1 MTDSDLWFYLNGK
14 HVRGRDASIPLGDRG
29 IQWGDA
35 VYDSI
40 RTYGGTPFRMDF
52 RIERFFQSMHYARIT
67 PPFTK
72 DELRK
77 ASADLLKANEPM
89 IGPNEDISINYYV
102 SRGAMSLTD
111 GLTPPGTAAI
121 IPRKINFAGFAKHY
135 VTGAPGITPSTRR
148 TPPQSVSPKAKIS
161 NKMNHFV
168 AEMEAKAH
176 NPEAYA
182 IMLDLEGNIAESSG
196 ANFLFVSDGRIKVP
210 NLRYVL
216 SGADQD
222 SLFDLASNMQIGCD
236 EGTFTAFDLYNAQEA
251 FVTANSIGIVPIIS
265 VNGLPLGSGG
275 VGPVTR
281 RLMDGWKELVGIDFV
296 EQGLSHL
303 PPEER
308 ANLTEQ
314 WNNMGA

>member
-1 MTDSDLWFYLNGK
+1 MTDPGFWFYLNGEN
-14 HVRGRDASIPLGDRG
+14 VRGRDASIPLGDRG

-40 RTYGGTPFRMDF
+40 RTYGKKPFRMDF
-52 RIERFFQSMHYARIT
+52 RIDRFFQSMHYDRIA
-67 PPFTK
+67 PPFSK
-72 DELRK
+72 NELRE
-77 ASADLLKANEPM
+77 ASIELLKLNEPM
-89 IGPNEDISINYYV
+89 LNRNEDISINYYV
-102 SRGAMSLTD
+102 SRGAMSFTD

-148 TPPQSVSPKAKIS
+148 TPPQSVSPKAKIA

-222 SLFDLASNMQIGCD
+222 SLFELARNMQIGCD

-251 FVTANSIGIVPIIS
+251 FVTANSIGILPIVS
-265 VNGLPLGSGG
+265 VNGLPLGTGK

-303 PPEER
+303 PHEER
-308 ANLTEQ
+308 TNLTEK
-314 WNNMGA
+314 WNSMVV

>member
-1 MTDSDLWFYLNGK
+1 MSDSDLWFYLNGK
-14 HVRGRDASIPLGDRG
+14 QVQGRDASISLLDRG

-40 RTYGGTPFRMDF
+40 RTYAGVPFRMDF
-52 RIERFFQSMHYARIT
+52 RIDRFFRSMHYARIT

-72 DELRK
+72 DELHQ
-77 ASADLLKANEPM
+77 ASLDLLKANEPM
-89 IGPNEDISINYYV
+89 VGPNEDISINYYV
-102 SRGAMSLTD
+102 SRGAMTLTD

-121 IPRKINFAGFAKHY
+121 IPRKINFASFARHY

-148 TPPQSVSPKAKIS
+148 TPPESVSPKAKIA

-176 NPEAYA
+176 NPEAYP
-182 IMLDLEGNIAESSG
+182 IMLDLEGNITESSG
-196 ANFLFVSDGRIKVP
+196 ANFLFVSDGRVKIP

-222 SLFDLASNMQIGCD
+222 SLIDLAGDMQIGCD
-236 EGTFTAFDLYNAQEA
+236 EGTFTAFDLYNAEEA
-251 FVTANSIGIVPIIS
+251 FVTANSIGIIPIVSI
-265 VNGLPLGSGG
+265 NGLPLGTGK

-281 RLMDGWKELVGIDFV
+281 RLMDAWCELVGMDFV
-296 EQGLSHL
+296 AQGLAHL
-303 PPEER
+303 PENER
-308 ANLTEQ
+308 VRLTEQ
-314 WNNMGA
+314 WSKLAV

>member
-1 MTDSDLWFYLNGK
+1 MTDPGFWFYLNGEN
-14 HVRGRDASIPLGDRG
+14 VRGRDASIPLGDRG

-40 RTYGGTPFRMDF
+40 RTYGKKPFRIDF
-52 RIERFFQSMHYARIT
+52 RIDRFFQSMHYDRIA
-67 PPFTK
+67 PPFSK
-72 DELRK
+72 NELRE
-77 ASADLLKANEPM
+77 ASIELLKLNEPM
-89 IGPNEDISINYYV
+89 LNPNEDISINYYV

-222 SLFDLASNMQIGCD
+222 SLFELARKMQIGCD

-251 FVTANSIGIVPIIS
+251 FVTANSIGILPIVS
-265 VNGLPLGSGG
+265 VNGLPLGTGK

-296 EQGLSHL
+296 DQGLLHL
-303 PPEER
+303 PHEER
-308 ANLTEQ
+308 TNLTEK
-314 WNNMGA
+314 WNSMVV

>member
-1 MTDSDLWFYLNGK
+1 MTDPGFWFYLNGEN
-14 HVRGRDASIPLGDRG
+14 VRGRDASIPLGDRG

-40 RTYGGTPFRMDF
+40 RTYGKKPFRIDF
-52 RIERFFQSMHYARIT
+52 RIDRFFQSMHYDRIA
-67 PPFTK
+67 PPFSK
-72 DELRK
+72 NELRE
-77 ASADLLKANEPM
+77 ASIELLKLNEPM
-89 IGPNEDISINYYV
+89 LNPNEDISINYYV

-222 SLFDLASNMQIGCD
+222 SLFELARKMQIGCD

-251 FVTANSIGIVPIIS
+251 FVTANSIGILPIVS
-265 VNGLPLGSGG
+265 VNGLPLGTGK

-303 PPEER
+303 PHEER
-308 ANLTEQ
+308 TNLTEM
-314 WNNMGA
+314 WNSMVV